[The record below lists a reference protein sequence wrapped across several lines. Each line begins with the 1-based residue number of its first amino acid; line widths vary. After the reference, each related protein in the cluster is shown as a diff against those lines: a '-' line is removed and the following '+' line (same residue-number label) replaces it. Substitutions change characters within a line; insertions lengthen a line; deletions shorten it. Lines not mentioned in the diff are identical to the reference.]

1 MTSTAFVSANGAP
14 GVTTAACAIGAVWP
28 AEREVVLVECD
39 PAGGDLA
46 ARFGIPIEPGLTSW
60 VLDQRASESQPDGI
74 LSHAQ
79 VLPGGLKVV
88 VGPVGAD
95 TSVALD
101 RELGSVDSDGSWV
114 RHLGE
119 VTDLILDAG
128 RYNPQSSGQQQILRC
143 SDNVVIVSRCD
154 ASAVAHGK
162 WLVDTLSALRSRP
175 SRAACLLVVGDGPF
189 SPDECAQALGCALV
203 GTLPMER
210 EAASMLSGEPGRS
223 RALARSSLVRIARRV
238 ASQLAVAP
246 LSEEL
251 SRVG

>member
-39 PAGGDLA
+39 PSGGDLA

-60 VLDQRASESQPDGI
+60 VLDQRASESQAARI
-74 LSHAQ
+74 LSHTQ

-101 RELGSVDSDGSWV
+101 RELGSVDNDGSWV
-114 RHLGE
+114 RHLAD
-119 VTDLILDAG
+119 VADLVLDAG
-128 RYNPQSSGQQQILRC
+128 RFNPQSSGQQQILRC
-143 SDNVVIVSRCD
+143 ADNVVIVSRCD

-162 WLVDTLSALRSRP
+162 WLVDTLSAMRSGSSRP
-175 SRAACLLVVGDGPF
+175 ACLLVVGEGPF
-189 SPDECAQALGCALV
+189 SSDECARVLGCPLI
-203 GTLPMER
+203 GTLPIER
-210 EAASMLSGEPGRS
+210 DAASMLSGEPGRN
-223 RALARSSLVRIARRV
+223 RALARSSLVRIARRI
-238 ASQLAVAP
+238 ASQLAVAR

-251 SRVG
+251 SRAG